1 MNFGHARFNMIEQQV
16 RPWEVLD
23 RAVLDLMERAPREAF
38 VPDEFRRL
46 AYADTAVPIGHGEAM
61 LPPRV
66 EGRLLQA
73 LRIGPDDRVLEI
85 GAGSGF
91 LTWMLAQCAAHVT
104 AIELKPA
111 LAERARA
118 NLAAHHAGNATVE
131 IGDGRH
137 GWDRDAPYDAIAIGG
152 SVPVWEPAFE
162 EQLAIGGR
170 LFVVIG
176 TAPAMEAMLVRRTGE
191 REWIRESMFE
201 TTLSP
206 LAGAEAPRRFVL

>member
-1 MNFGHARFNMIEQQV
+1 MNFERARSNMVEQQV

-38 VPDEFRRL
+38 VPEEYRRL
-46 AYADTAVPIGHGEAM
+46 AYADTAVPIGYGEVM
-61 LPPRV
+61 LPPKV

-73 LRIGPDDRVLEI
+73 LRIGPEERVLEI

-91 LTWMLAQCAAHVT
+91 LTWLLAQCAAHVT
-104 AIELKPA
+104 GIELKPA

-118 NLAAHHAGNATVE
+118 NLAAHRTGNATVE
-131 IGDGRH
+131 VGDGRR
-137 GWDRDAPYDAIAIGG
+137 GWERGAPYDVIAVGG
-152 SVPVWEPAFE
+152 SVPVREPAFE
-162 EQLAIGGR
+162 EQLVVGGR

-176 TAPAMEAMLVRRTGE
+176 TAPAMEAMLVQRTGE

-201 TTLSP
+201 TALAP

>member
-1 MNFGHARFNMIEQQV
+1 MNFERARFNMVEQQI

-23 RAVLDLMERAPREAF
+23 RSVLDLMERAPRDAF
-38 VPDEFRRL
+38 APEEYRRL
-46 AYADTAVPIGHGEAM
+46 AYADVAVPIGEGEVM

-73 LRIGPDDRVLEI
+73 LRIGAEDRVLEV

-91 LTWMLAQCAAHVT
+91 LTWLLAQRAAHVT
-104 AIELKPA
+104 GVELRPA

-118 NLAAHHAGNATVE
+118 NLAAHGAGNATVE

-137 GWDRDAPYDAIAIGG
+137 GWARGAPYDAIVVGG
-152 SVPVWEPAFE
+152 SLPAPEPAFE

-170 LFVVIG
+170 LFVVVG
-176 TAPAMEAMLVRRTGE
+176 AAPAMEAMLVHRTGE
-191 REWIRESMFE
+191 REWIRESIFE
-201 TTLSP
+201 TVLPP
-206 LAGAEAPRRFVL
+206 LAGVEAPRRFVP

>member
-1 MNFGHARFNMIEQQV
+1 MNFERARSNMVEQQV

-23 RAVLDLMERAPREAF
+23 RAVLELMERAPREAF
-38 VPDEFRRL
+38 VPEEYRRL
-46 AYADTAVPIGHGEAM
+46 AYADTAVPIGYGEVM
-61 LPPRV
+61 LPPKV

-73 LRIGPDDRVLEI
+73 LRIGPEERVLEI

-91 LTWMLAQCAAHVT
+91 LTWLLAQCAAHVT
-104 AIELKPA
+104 GIELKPA

-118 NLAAHHAGNATVE
+118 NLAAHRAGNATVE
-131 IGDGRH
+131 IGDGRR
-137 GWDRDAPYDAIAIGG
+137 GWERGAPYDVIAVGG
-152 SVPVWEPAFE
+152 SVPVREPAFE
-162 EQLAIGGR
+162 EQLVVGGR

-176 TAPAMEAMLVRRTGE
+176 TAPAMEAMLVQRTGE

-201 TTLSP
+201 TALAP

>member
-1 MNFGHARFNMIEQQV
+1 MNFERARSNMVEQQV

-38 VPDEFRRL
+38 VPEEYRRL
-46 AYADTAVPIGHGEAM
+46 AYADTAVPIGYGEVM
-61 LPPRV
+61 LPPKV

-73 LRIGPDDRVLEI
+73 LRIGPEERVLEI

-91 LTWMLAQCAAHVT
+91 LTWLLAQCAAHVT
-104 AIELKPA
+104 GIELKPA
-111 LAERARA
+111 LAEGARA
-118 NLAAHHAGNATVE
+118 NLAAHRTGNATVE
-131 IGDGRH
+131 VGDGRR
-137 GWDRDAPYDAIAIGG
+137 GWERGAPYDVIAVGG
-152 SVPVWEPAFE
+152 SVPVREPAFE
-162 EQLAIGGR
+162 EQLVVGGR

-176 TAPAMEAMLVRRTGE
+176 TAPAMEAMLVQRTGE

-201 TTLSP
+201 TALAP